1 MISYTGNFNEGTTSA
16 EREWRGSLANGKH
29 HYNSKLTFDR
39 EDFQIRI
46 MVYRVALI
54 VPNFTGKCLITNC
67 LKALEAQSF
76 KEFEILII
84 DNASTNGSLDEI
96 RTLLRESSLSSHV
109 KLIPLNRN
117 KGFAGGS
124 LEGLNNAGAEYI
136 ALLNNDT
143 EPDGSWLKEL
153 VMAMDSDSKIGICAS
168 KLLVDGT
175 NRIDSGGDGF
185 STSLRGFKRG
195 EGEKAFL
202 YDKKEYIF
210 GACAGA
216 VLYRRKMIEEIGFL
230 DEDFFLIHEDT
241 DLNFRAQLYGWKVLY
256 VPTAIVHHKVRS
268 SIGHMSDTAVY
279 YTLRNGEFVRMKNV
293 PLAIFVRCLPELV
306 VGMLTEFIYF
316 AIKHRRLR
324 LYVKAKADAVRL
336 LPRMLKKR
344 AIIMKNRKVDYKHL
358 LGILTPVWE
367 KDFLKTKI
375 KKFLCA

>member
-1 MISYTGNFNEGTTSA
+1 VIKSLKGAVGFNNSKMPRVSILIA
-16 EREWRGSLANGKH
+16 NYNGKRVII
-29 HYNSKLTFDR
+29 DC
-39 EDFQIRI
+39 IR
-46 MVYRVALI
+46 
-54 VPNFTGKCLITNC
+54 
-67 LKALEAQSF
+67 ALEKQSF
-76 KEFEILII
+76 KDFEVIAL
-84 DNASTNGSLDEI
+84 DNASSDGSLDEI
-96 RTLLRESSLSSHV
+96 QNFIKVSFLSSRIG
-109 KLIPLNRN
+109 LILSSENL
-117 KGFAGGS
+117 GFARGN
-124 LEGLNNAGAEYI
+124 LEGLRHARGEHI

-268 SIGHMSDTAVY
+268 SIGHMTNTAVY

-324 LYVKAKADAVRL
+324 LYVKAKGDAVRL